1 MNNLKQQI
9 EMYNAK
15 IEKDKSVIDYV
26 VLPREYIPELIVG
39 LETILFERC
48 DRNEKFIYE
57 ILTYLEEIKL
67 TS

>member
-9 EMYNAK
+9 EMLNAK
-15 IEKDKSVIDYV
+15 IKKDKPVIDYV
-26 VLPREYIPELIVG
+26 ILPREYISELIEG
-39 LETILFERC
+39 LTALIYAKC
-48 DRNEKFIYE
+48 GKDIEKTHE